1 MTDGT
6 HDTSRTS
13 VAPREPHPWV
23 AAGQGKVQFGVGQIS
38 PMDDWPAYLEVV
50 RLTEE
55 LGFDSYWT
63 YDHPGRGAECW
74 TSLAAV
80 AVATKKIRVGTI
92 PSCIFYRSPM
102 VLARAATDV
111 DRISGGRLVLGL
123 GIGDDAQES
132 ASLGL
137 PYPSTRER
145 FQAMEE
151 TVQIL
156 QGVWGEQPFSLQGQQ
171 FQVSG
176 VRVAPGPVQRP
187 YVPLMICGGGEKVTL
202 RQVAQYGDVAN
213 FGSHAWFGNALT
225 EEDIRRKYEALRRHC
240 ETFGR
245 PYESILRTW
254 LDIPVV
260 LGKTRSAV
268 QAKLDAVPAGIRTHF
283 QSSTLAATPDEAIA
297 HFRELAS
304 AGVQYFVVA
313 LYGHDVETVR
323 LLGEKVLP
331 HVKSA
336 PGNKSGRHWFFG
348 SKKASA

>member
-1 MTDGT
+1 MQDSTQEVGRAST
-6 HDTSRTS
+6 E
-13 VAPREPHPWV
+13 PREPHPWV
-23 AAGQGKVQFGVGQIS
+23 TAGQGKVQFGVGQIS

-80 AVATKKIRVGTI
+80 AVATKNIRVGTI
-92 PSCIFYRSPM
+92 PSCIFYRSPV

-111 DRISGGRLVLGL
+111 DRVSGGRLVLGL

-137 PYPSTRER
+137 PYPGLRER

-156 QGVWGEQPFSLQGQQ
+156 QGVWGEQPFTLQGEQL
-171 FQVSG
+171 QVAG

-187 YVPLMICGGGEKVTL
+187 HVPLMICGGGEKVTL

-213 FGSHAWFGNALT
+213 FGSHAWTGSAFTL
-225 EEDIRRKYEALRRHC
+225 EDVRRKYEALRRHLD
-240 ETFGR
+240 TFGR

-268 QAKLDAVPAGIRTHF
+268 QAKLDAVPVGIRTHF
-283 QSSTLAATPDEAIA
+283 QTSTLAATPEEAVT
-297 HFRELAS
+297 HFRELAG

-323 LLGEKVLP
+323 LLGEEVLP
-331 HVKSA
+331 RVNSDS
-336 PGNKSGRHWFFG
+336 GNRSGRRWFFG
-348 SKKASA
+348 GKRTSA